1 MQPTLS
7 LSNFHFAFNI
17 FNLPQGETFEAN
29 KALKFRIVRRRE
41 NLLDRINSNKT
52 FIVAIKP
59 RFVVIINTY
68 ECKTISCVLLNMKK
82 Y

>member
-1 MQPTLS
+1 M
-7 LSNFHFAFNI
+7 
-17 FNLPQGETFEAN
+17 
-29 KALKFRIVRRRE
+29 
-41 NLLDRINSNKT
+41 LDRINSTKT

-59 RFVVIINTY
+59 RFVVKINTH